1 MSVIDKIRATAL
13 CEANQEIERL
23 KAIIA
28 EREWQPIET
37 APDFGRILVYHPPVL
52 ATRRYRGLPSLI
64 RVDDNTG
71 IAIRGR
77 SEAYWQPLPKPPET
91 GK

>member
-1 MSVIDKIRATAL
+1 VNHLEKTLSEAL

-37 APDFGRILVYHPPVL
+37 APSGVILLYYPPVL
-52 ATRRYRGLPSLI
+52 PTARYRALPEI
-64 RVDDNTG
+64 FRVVDN
-71 IAIRGR
+71 RRKGR
-77 SEAYWQPLPKPPET
+77 RCMDGATHWQPLPKPPET

>member
-1 MSVIDKIRATAL
+1 VNQLEKTLSEAL

-23 KAIIA
+23 KATLA

-37 APDFGRILVYHPPVL
+37 APSGVILVYYPAVIGGRNERHDHISIGR
-52 ATRRYRGLPSLI
+52 ANGGGFRRP
-64 RVDDNTG
+64 TH
-71 IAIRGR
+71 
-77 SEAYWQPLPKPPET
+77 WQPLPKPPET